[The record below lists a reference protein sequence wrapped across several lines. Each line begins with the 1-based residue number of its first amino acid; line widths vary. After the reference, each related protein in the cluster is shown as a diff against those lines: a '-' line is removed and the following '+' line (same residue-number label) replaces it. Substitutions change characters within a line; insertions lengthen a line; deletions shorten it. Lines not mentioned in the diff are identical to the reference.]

1 MPEHNQIIAIASPVS
16 IQAAEAD
23 KPDGP
28 KTFSSTFYTGGKL
41 PISGWDLPVV
51 VDLAGLTAGNVLVAN
66 LDHDATKRVG
76 NFEVVNDGKQLI
88 ANGKATAATAAR
100 DEVVNSAIAGYQWQ
114 ASLEVQPQRVEEL
127 AKGKTV
133 EVNGQEIT
141 GPAYITRE
149 GTLKGFGFVSH
160 GADDYT
166 SATIAA
172 SAASPTPKGK
182 TMEAKF
188 KTWVEA
194 MGFDADALTAEQIVG
209 LQANYDGQN
218 APKKQVVDIETG
230 FAGVK
235 AEAARV
241 ESITAYALNK
251 CEQQPR
257 NMDAIKLLAEQAI
270 EEKWSLDKFRLEV
283 LEASVPGPTAPWS
296 KMPTD
301 SKLDQKTIEAALC
314 MAGGL
319 KDIDSHF
326 TDQQLQT
333 ANDRFKEGIGLN
345 ELLKIA
351 ASSYGYRTES
361 NRANLEMQKA
371 AFGQL
376 NASGFSTLSLPGI
389 LSNTANKFMLEGWG
403 GGEMAWQ
410 YVTDIRSV
418 RNFQTTSQYRL
429 GGTLKYEKVGPTGEL
444 KHGTVGETS
453 YSVKAD
459 TYGKLFAI
467 TRENIINDDLSA
479 LSAVPRELGYGANEA
494 FNEVFWT
501 TWLAGVGSSFFTYT
515 ATGTLTSSTALA
527 TIAASEAAFFAITKP
542 NGEPLGVIPNVLLV
556 PNGSYRVAQSAMASP
571 IVTGGSSTV
580 PATNTFQG
588 EYRVVR
594 SAYLS
599 NTAYTGYSTI
609 VNYLCSV
616 RPGFAPIQTAFLNGQ
631 QAPMIES
638 AEAEFN
644 TLGIQMRGVHDF
656 GCNLFESRAVVKGS
670 GA

>member
-1 MPEHNQIIAIASPVS
+1 MAKPQKIIAMSALVQIS
-16 IQAAEAD
+16 AAAD
-23 KPDGP
+23 GESANQPA
-28 KTFSSTFYTGGKL
+28 TFSSTFYTGGPL
-41 PISGWDLPVV
+41 NIAGWDMPVV
-51 VDLAGLTAGNVLVAN
+51 VDLSGLEVSNVLVAN
-66 LDHDATKRVG
+66 LDHDQTKRVG
-76 NFEVVNDGKQLI
+76 NFDVVNDGKSLV

-100 DEVVNSAIAGYQWQ
+100 DEVVNSARAGYQWQ
-114 ASLEVQPQRVEEL
+114 SSLEVAPSKVEEL
-127 AKGKTV
+127 KKGQKAT
-133 EVNGQEIT
+133 VNGQEIT
-141 GPAYITRE
+141 GPAYITRK

-160 GADDYT
+160 GADDNT
-166 SATIAA
+166 TATIAA
-172 SAASPTPKGK
+172 SAASSAKGS
-182 TMEAKF
+182 TMEPKF
-188 KTWVEA
+188 KQWVEA
-194 MGFDADALTAEQIVG
+194 MGFDADTLTADQISG
-209 LQANYDGQN
+209 LQANYAGQN
-218 APKKQVVDIETG
+218 APKKQIVDIEAG

-241 ESITAYALNK
+241 DSITAYALNK

-283 LEASVPGPTAPWS
+283 LEASTPGPVLPWA
-296 KMPTD
+296 KAQKD

-314 MAGGL
+314 IAGGL
-319 KDIDSHF
+319 KNVDEHF
-326 TDQQLQT
+326 TDQQLQ
-333 ANDRFKEGIGLN
+333 AASDRFKEGIGLN

-351 ASSYGYRTES
+351 AGSYGYRTES

-403 GGEMAWQ
+403 GGEMTWQ

-418 RNFQTTSQYRL
+418 RNFQTSAQYRL
-429 GGTLKYEKVGPTGEL
+429 GGTLKYDKVGPTGEL
-444 KHGTVGETS
+444 KHGTAGETS

-459 TYGKLFAI
+459 TYGKVFAI

-501 TWLAGVGSSFFTYT
+501 TWLAGVGSGFFTYT
-515 ATGTLTSSTALA
+515 ATGTLTASTALA

-542 NGEPLGVIPNVLLV
+542 NGEPLGVIPSVLLV

-599 NTAYTGYSTI
+599 NTAYTGYSTV
-609 VNYLCSV
+609 VNYLCAV

-638 AEAEFN
+638 AQAEFN

-656 GCNLFESRAVVKGS
+656 GCNLFEARSVVKGS